1 MKIYTTSNYSLFKK
15 AKNRPISEII
25 VKRLK
30 KYDTLKPIIVDHDL
44 NVLDGQHRLEA
55 CRQTGKPVSYIIS
68 KQYPILISLHKA
80 GSTWV
85 NSFIHKK
92 YRKMRGGLVNKAM
105 NDFTEYFGNDK
116 TSYFRNID
124 YDERIALLEKLR
136 TFGLELNHKVHVPE
150 IKKIWPWFK
159 EFYKNHDVI
168 VLRRKNLYAH
178 FISTLF
184 SKCIIR
190 DIPVLDVS
198 INMRDE
204 AQNEQ
209 IAEDILKAQI
219 LENKVDFSFDQETF
233 NRFFNNIR
241 FLEDVIIKDL
251 KPQVLWLEE
260 IDHDWLEERFK
271 VKIEYNT
278 VRPYKTLDY
287 EVYFSAETKATIKAA
302 IAKQIEQEFKYYGYK

>member
-1 MKIYTTSNYSLFKK
+1 MKILDK
-15 AKNRPISEII
+15 
-25 VKRLK
+25 
-30 KYDTLKPIIVDHDL
+30 
-44 NVLDGQHRLEA
+44 DGQR
-55 CRQTGKPVSYIIS
+55 
-68 KQYPILISLHKA
+68 YPLLISMHKS
-80 GSTWV
+80 GSTWI
-85 NSFIHKK
+85 NSYIHKK
-92 YRKMRGGLVNKAM
+92 FRKIGLTAPPRNLY
-105 NDFTEYFGNDK
+105 TEFFPGRKKENMDHIFHK
-116 TSYFRNID
+116 PSD
-124 YDERIALLEKLR
+124 SERIELLERLR

-302 IAKQIEQEFKYYGYK
+302 IDKQIEQEFKYYGYK